1 MGLRCSSEMQE
12 PFLYCSSGKEV
23 KITMNSPLVG
33 LQHTPDIRVEL
44 GIQEGA
50 REESLVKLRL
60 LLAMQ
65 PVVGSM
71 EAKEKGFLV
80 SHSLLYSSSVVTK
93 LLDNPPALSP
103 RVLAKEGIQDQV
115 VAVLDK
121 LGGQGGSR
129 ISIKQGDNWEWM
141 GRNSCTEGIHS
152 VTMNSSLVG
161 SLDLVQ
167 VSLQHT
173 SDIKVE
179 LGSQEM
185 AREHI
190 GIGSTEIKK
199 SKLGGQGGFFS
210 LAGSTLS

>member
-1 MGLRCSSEMQE
+1 MQE
-12 PFLYCSSGKEV
+12 PFLYSSSGKEV

-33 LQHTPDIRVEL
+33 LQHTSDIRVEL

-65 PVVGSM
+65 AVVVGGSM

-103 RVLAKEGIQDQV
+103 RVLAPAGKLVAKEGIQDQV

-129 ISIKQGDNWEWM
+129 VSIKQGDNWEWM

-179 LGSQEM
+179 M
-185 AREHI
+185 VREQI

-199 SKLGGQGGFFS
+199 SKLLGGQGGA
-210 LAGSTLS
+210 LNP

>member
-1 MGLRCSSEMQE
+1 ML
-12 PFLYCSSGKEV
+12 LLLLSSGV
-23 KITMNSPLVG
+23 
-33 LQHTPDIRVEL
+33 
-44 GIQEGA
+44 
-50 REESLVKLRL
+50 RL
-60 LLAMQ
+60 DTQ
-65 PVVGSM
+65 IV
-71 EAKEKGFLV
+71 
-80 SHSLLYSSSVVTK
+80 
-93 LLDNPPALSP
+93 LSI
-103 RVLAKEGIQDQV
+103 VN
-115 VAVLDK
+115 K

-173 SDIKVE
+173 SGIKVE
-179 LGSQEM
+179 LGSHEM

-199 SKLGGQGGFFS
+199 SKLLGGQDGA
-210 LAGSTLS
+210 LNP